1 MGNVELFDTHN
12 RLNFPTEAT
21 IAAMPENV
29 RKRFASV
36 RLAKQKL
43 DKATKHRETV
53 EQKIKTN
60 DAARVGTAAELDRLR
75 PTWTATQNVKAH
87 IASEQAQ
94 RRLERG
100 L

>member
-1 MGNVELFDTHN
+1 MADVELFDTHN

-21 IAAMPENV
+21 IAAMPQEV
-29 RKRFASV
+29 RKRFANV

-43 DKATKHRETV
+43 DIATKHRVAV

-60 DAARVGTAAELDRLR
+60 DAARVETKAELDCLR

-94 RRLERG
+94 RRLEQG
-100 L
+100 V